1 MKSEGAQH
9 VIVTKGD
16 WKQEYAEAI
25 KTHGFNVL
33 FDALGGGPV
42 TEALILGLNS
52 GSYAHIYGYLE
63 SQPLTIQV
71 GLNLS
76 KGIFVTGFLVFT
88 WFATVKE

>member
-42 TEALILGLNS
+42 TEALILGLNP

-88 WFATVKE
+88 WFATVNE